1 MGPLSLVALVAERD
15 GDGSE
20 EPELR
25 SAALRMLKEY
35 LSFGSD
41 GEGEGEGEGGDAEGG
56 SGQFW
61 VEYFRRLGLL
71 EGLPLAG

>member
-1 MGPLSLVALVAERD
+1 M
-15 GDGSE
+15 
-20 EPELR
+20 
-25 SAALRMLKEY
+25 KEY

-41 GEGEGEGEGGDAEGG
+41 GEGEGEGEGEGGDAEGG